1 MFMDIQTVKKTAD
14 KTMETQ
20 NLMDI
25 AERHHKPIAIGLVW
39 FFHIFS
45 SCILDVHKTY
55 TVISFIFALTFTVFF
70 GFFGVL
76 VINWTEVV
84 KNVGEIVKICAE
96 AAATIVSI
104 YTVYTLAK
112 KTHGKKRRTRR

>member
-1 MFMDIQTVKKTAD
+1 MDIQTVERAD
-14 KTMETQ
+14 KKTMEPQ

-25 AERHHKPIAIGLVW
+25 AEKHHKPITIGLVW

-45 SCILDVHKTY
+45 SCVLDINRSY
-55 TVISFIFALTFTVFF
+55 TVVSFIFALTFTVFF

-76 VINWTEVV
+76 VINWMEVV
-84 KNVGEIVKICAE
+84 KNVGEVVKVFAE
-96 AAATIVSI
+96 AAATVVSL

-112 KTHGKKRRTRR
+112 KTHKKKGRRK